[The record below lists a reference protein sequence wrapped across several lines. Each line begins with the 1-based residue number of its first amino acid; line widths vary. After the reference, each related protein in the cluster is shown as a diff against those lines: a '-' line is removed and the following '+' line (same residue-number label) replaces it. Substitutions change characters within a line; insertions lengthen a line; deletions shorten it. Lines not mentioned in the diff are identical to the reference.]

1 MLPMKRS
8 IPLLII
14 LLFSTT
20 SSFAQ
25 FRATAILHPIRVTV
39 WDEQQPQ
46 QKPAYDNFL
55 GNAIADY
62 LSQQNGFKV
71 TSVKMDSKEQ
81 GLPDE
86 LLNDTDVLIWWG
98 HVRNKDVKDELA
110 KRILERIKSGRLSL
124 ISLHSAHWSKPFMFA
139 MNERATQDAL
149 SEIVAD
155 KRAQLNITYISPK
168 PGVVPKRTDPLT
180 PSSKVDGNTPIT
192 PLPLC
197 VFPAYRA
204 DGKPSHLRTVSS
216 GHVIA
221 HGIPET
227 FDIPQTEMYDEPFH
241 VPKPDAVIFE
251 ERWDKG
257 EHFRSGCLWHVGQ
270 GQVFYFRPGH
280 ETYPIYKQKL
290 PLKIL
295 ENACTYLRDQL
306 PAAR

>member
-1 MLPMKRS
+1 MKRL
-8 IPLLII
+8 IALLI
-14 LLFSTT
+14 LLITTTTT
-20 SSFAQ
+20 SAQ

-62 LSQQNGFKV
+62 LKELNGFKV
-71 TSVKMDSKEQ
+71 TSVKMDDKEQ

-86 LLNDTDVLIWWG
+86 LLNETDVLVWWG

-110 KRILERIKSGRLSL
+110 KKIVERIKAGKLSL

-149 SEIVAD
+149 SELSSKNDLQI
-155 KRAQLNITYISPK
+155 KYISPK
-168 PGVVPKRTDPLT
+168 PGVVPKRTDPIT
-180 PSSKVDGNTPIT
+180 PTSRLDGNTLVIT
-192 PLPLC
+192 LPLC

-204 DGKPSHLRTVSS
+204 DGKPSHMRVVSR

-221 HGIPET
+221 SGLPET
-227 FDIPQTEMYDEPFH
+227 FDIAQTEMYDEPFH
-241 VPKPDAVIFE
+241 VPKPDTVIFE
-251 ERWDKG
+251 EKWDAG
-257 EHFRSGCLWHVGQ
+257 EHFRSGCLWKVGQ
-270 GQVFYFRPGH
+270 GMVFYFRPGH
-280 ETYPIYKQKL
+280 ETYPVYKQKF
-290 PLKIL
+290 PLKII
-295 ENACTYLRDQL
+295 ENACTFLRDQL